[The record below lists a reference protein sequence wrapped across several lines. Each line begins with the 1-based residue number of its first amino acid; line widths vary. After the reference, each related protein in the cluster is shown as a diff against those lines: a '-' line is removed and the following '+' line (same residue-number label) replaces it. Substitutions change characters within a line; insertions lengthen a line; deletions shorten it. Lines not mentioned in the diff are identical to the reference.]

1 MIRLP
6 LLTVVYKKSYSGSYA
21 DDDETFENTFVKLI
35 IVRVVA
41 TGEGRVVVVDVVVF
55 SAVVVGVRVFKE
67 GGEPFAE
74 GPVLFGF
81 WMWLVCAGCKE
92 SGRRTNLAQIG
103 WS

>member
-6 LLTVVYKKSYSGSYA
+6 LLAVVYKERYSGSYA
-21 DDDETFENTFVKLI
+21 NDDDAFENAFVELI
-35 IVRVVA
+35 IVGVVA
-41 TGEGRVVVVDVVVF
+41 TGEARVVVVDIVFF

-74 GPVLFGF
+74 GPIFFGF
-81 WMWLVCAGCKE
+81 WIWLVGANCK
-92 SGRRTNLAQIG
+92 GLGGRTNLAQIG

>member
-6 LLTVVYKKSYSGSYA
+6 LLAVVYEECYSGSYA
-21 DDDETFENTFVKLI
+21 DDDETFKNTFVELI

-41 TGEGRVVVVDVVVF
+41 TGEARIVIINIVIFG
-55 SAVVVGVRVFKE
+55 AVIVGVRVFEE

-81 WMWLVCAGCKE
+81 CMCG
-92 SGRRTNLAQIG
+92 
-103 WS
+103 

>member
-6 LLTVVYKKSYSGSYA
+6 LLAVVYKKSYSGSYA
-21 DDDETFENTFVKLI
+21 DDDETFENTFVELI

-41 TGEGRVVVVDVVVF
+41 TGEARVVVVDVVIF

-67 GGEPFAE
+67 GGEPFTE

-81 WMWLVCAGCKE
+81 WMWLVGARCRE
-92 SGRRTNLAQIG
+92 LGRRTNLAQVG